1 MRSKEGNLFKLLFRE
16 VGVVISAKHIS
27 SSPKGEFSSTVE
39 LQIGGAAAPEWVWW
53 SRSPAKHA
61 LKGCNNLD
69 ADDSFIR
76 KGSHLEQRQKLGLV
90 NHLSR
95 SNAPEFSSE
104 HTSAFDKVEVL
115 WILMQ
120 VLVMMKSLCV

>member
-61 LKGCNNLD
+61 LSTGR
-69 ADDSFIR
+69 F
-76 KGSHLEQRQKLGLV
+76 
-90 NHLSR
+90 
-95 SNAPEFSSE
+95 
-104 HTSAFDKVEVL
+104 
-115 WILMQ
+115 LMP
-120 VLVMMKSLCV
+120 LLFYNPSLPYL